1 MAKKLLLGIGNPL
14 RSDDGA
20 GSYIA
25 QHFKANNWTIIDG
38 KSAPENFTSVIIN
51 IHPELL
57 IIVDTVEMELKAG
70 SIRVIPPA
78 KIVSL
83 QLSTHYLPISYL
95 IEYLSLYCQK
105 IILIGIQPLSTKI
118 GEGLSEP
125 VLEACHLIISLLQED
140 KLNTIPI
147 LI

>member
-1 MAKKLLLGIGNPL
+1 MVKNLLMGIGNPL

-25 QHFKANNWTIIDG
+25 QHFKANNWTVIDG
-38 KSAPENFTSVIIN
+38 KSAPENFTSVIKK

-57 IIVDTVEMELKAG
+57 VIVDTVEMKLEAG
-70 SIRVIPPA
+70 SIRVIPPE

-83 QLSTHYLPISYL
+83 QLSTHYLSISYL
-95 IEYLSLYCQK
+95 IGYLTPYCQK

-125 VLEACHLIISLLQED
+125 ILKACHLFIKLLQEG
-140 KLNTIPI
+140 KLNTIPL